1 MPVAGPSRVA
11 PRPEA
16 APAPGPPSLAAI
28 ASVISHALAEDLGWG
43 DITTDYLVPPSTMA
57 RAHAL
62 VKQQGV
68 LAGLE
73 IFCQTFLMVDSTIR
87 IERLAADGARVG
99 PGDVVARL
107 DGPAAPILRAERT
120 ALNLLQRLSGI
131 ASTTAR
137 YTEAV
142 RDLPVRIIDTRKTTP
157 GLRLLEKYA
166 VRVGGGHNH
175 RFGLSDGVLVKE
187 NHLLALRAEGLT
199 LADAMARL
207 RRNVPHTVRIE
218 VEIGTIEQAREAV
231 EAGAD
236 VILLDNMA
244 PERMREVVQLVGG
257 RALTEA
263 SGGIRLSNLRAVAET
278 GVDLLSV
285 GALTHSPQALD
296 ISLEFEPA

>member
-1 MPVAGPSRVA
+1 V
-11 PRPEA
+11 PE
-16 APAPGPPSLAAI
+16 PGPPSPAALAGI
-28 ASVISHALAEDLGWG
+28 ISAALAEDLGWG
-43 DITTDYLVPPSTMA
+43 DITTDYLIPSSTSA

-62 VKQQGV
+62 VKQEGV
-68 LAGLE
+68 LAGLDA
-73 IFCQTFLMVDSTIR
+73 FCQTFLAVDPSILV
-87 IERLAADGARVG
+87 ERLASDGTRVAR
-99 PGDVVARL
+99 GDVVARL
-107 DGPAAPILRAERT
+107 AGPAAPMLRAERT

-131 ASTTAR
+131 ATMTAR
-137 YTEAV
+137 YVEAV
-142 RDLPVRIIDTRKTTP
+142 RDLPVRVIDTRKTTP

-199 LADAMARL
+199 LADAVARL
-207 RRNVPHTVRIE
+207 RHSVPHTVRIE
-218 VEIGTIEQAREAV
+218 VEVVTVEQAQEAL

-236 VILLDNMA
+236 VILLDNMP

-263 SGGIRLSNLRAVAET
+263 SGGIRLSNVRAVAET

-296 ISLEFEPA
+296 ISLEFELA